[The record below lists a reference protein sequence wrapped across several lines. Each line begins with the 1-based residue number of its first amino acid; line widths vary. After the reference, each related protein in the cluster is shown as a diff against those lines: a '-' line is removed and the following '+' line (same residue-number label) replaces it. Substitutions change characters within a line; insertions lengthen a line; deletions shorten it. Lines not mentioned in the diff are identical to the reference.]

1 MQRVVQQ
8 QQQQQQQQQR
18 ATPKNAR
25 APSFSKTRMRESK
38 ESQPCRDNY
47 EHG

>member
-1 MQRVVQQ
+1 MQRVMQ

-18 ATPKNAR
+18 ATPKTPAL
-25 APSFSKTRMRESK
+25 PLFLKPRMRESK
-38 ESQPCRDNY
+38 ESQPCRDKY